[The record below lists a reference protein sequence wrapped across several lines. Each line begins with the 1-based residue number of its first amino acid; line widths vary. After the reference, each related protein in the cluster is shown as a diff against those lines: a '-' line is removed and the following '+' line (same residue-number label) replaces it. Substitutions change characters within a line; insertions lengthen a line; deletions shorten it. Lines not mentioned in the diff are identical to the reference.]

1 MDPASEFIRTHEPAF
16 RELAYKWAMSWDRKV
31 CVWSHNVSSSTLI
44 IPVKDGQLFS
54 EVAAPR
60 VIADYTAYPAVGI
73 FNHFTPEEYFKYSF
87 AQERLGDPRCKYSP
101 WNETAST

>member
-1 MDPASEFIRTHEPAF
+1 MDSASEFIRTHEPAF
-16 RELAYKWAMSWDRKV
+16 RELAYKWAMSWDR
-31 CVWSHNVSSSTLI
+31 
-44 IPVKDGQLFS
+44 KDGQLFS